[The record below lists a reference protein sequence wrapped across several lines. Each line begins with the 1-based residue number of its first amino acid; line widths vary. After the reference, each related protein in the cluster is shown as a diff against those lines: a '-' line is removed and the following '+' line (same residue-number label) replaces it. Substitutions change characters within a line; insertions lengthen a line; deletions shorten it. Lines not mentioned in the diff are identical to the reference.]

1 MCVTLL
7 WALHIVIKQQFFYI
21 YFYIT
26 HYIRIYMHCCR
37 PTSVYISVRL
47 WPSRRGYT
55 GSRES
60 VTIWSKGEAMLL
72 APHFFPDNVLTTSV
86 PVDKSMLL
94 RRRLSSWFGI
104 HGTALNWFRS
114 YLSSRCFRVKCNND
128 FSSSHTC
135 LCGSPPRLSSRPSAL
150 CDVYYP
156 TQYSC
161 FISFF
166 KSPPICR

>member
-1 MCVTLL
+1 M
-7 WALHIVIKQQFFYI
+7 
-21 YFYIT
+21 
-26 HYIRIYMHCCR
+26 
-37 PTSVYISVRL
+37 YISVRL

-94 RRRLSSWFGI
+94 RRRLSSWFRI

-128 FSSSHTC
+128 FSSTYLPLSFTFILYTFILSADRC
-135 LCGSPPRLSSRPSAL
+135 NFLCCCAHACIYTPASVSTS
-150 CDVYYP
+150 
-156 TQYSC
+156 
-161 FISFF
+161 
-166 KSPPICR
+166 